1 MTAGIVPALLLLA
14 DFVGTQSYVEPV
26 TQKEQV
32 VFVIRDDGRALN
44 IGCNSKGSGQMAMFI
59 EPAIGETPEDRLL
72 SPVRQRFGK
81 QPESSSAFWKA
92 GDETLD
98 HDEGKMGASK
108 RKAIFLNDLA
118 TNTEFHIRFNSYR
131 GPVSASFVYDNRAA
145 FELQRMLH
153 ACAPK
158 KVIQELEK
166 MGSILA
172 APMAKRPTV
181 TNKVDSAR

>member
-1 MTAGIVPALLLLA
+1 MTAGIFSALVLLA

-32 VFVIRDDGRALN
+32 VFVIRDGGRALN

-72 SPVRQRFGK
+72 QPVRQRFGK
-81 QPESSSAFWKA
+81 QAESTSTFWKA
-92 GDETLD
+92 GGETLD
-98 HDEGKMGASK
+98 YDEGKMGASK

-118 TNTEFHIRFNSYR
+118 TNTEFHIRFNSYH
-131 GPVSASFVYDNRAA
+131 GPVTASFVYDGRAA
-145 FELQRMLH
+145 FELQRMLD

-158 KVIQELEK
+158 KVRQELAK
-166 MGSILA
+166 MGSVLA
-172 APMAKRPTV
+172 TPIAGRPDA